1 MPATID
7 SFVQRIALVTA
18 LLLGVRVA
26 PAAEFNMDVTA
37 AGIRLGDH
45 VAGPVLANDS
55 LAHRVVLLEFWG
67 VNCPPC
73 IRSMPLLE
81 ELHKTLAPQGLVVIG
96 AHAQGG
102 TAEELKSRVARLNV
116 SFTILDGA
124 EVEGGADFDGIPHC
138 MLFDHTGKCVYRG
151 SPFDAQ
157 AAVIAAVQA
166 APGAILEGRT
176 LVKLPELNLL
186 LRDEGQFA
194 VALKKARGSNKHKDA
209 ETAAEAAFVVEKLEA
224 RGRALLDEA
233 ASAKESDPVRAAELV
248 QRCAMIFKGTEFGT
262 EAAKLNGEWKK
273 DKPFQAAVR
282 AGQQLVKLERMR
294 AAVIEQLGGQPT
306 DPLTR
311 DMAAAIPTALKG
323 QVRSLAQG
331 IERTVPGSTLA
342 KKAAAI
348 AAEFT
353 QTR

>member
-1 MPATID
+1 MMQVACVVVVVNAAIPAPREASAADGPNLEFTI
-7 SFVQRIALVTA
+7 
-18 LLLGVRVA
+18 
-26 PAAEFNMDVTA
+26 
-37 AGIRLGDH
+37 AGLRLGRQ
-45 VAGPVLANDS
+45 VSGLPCTPES
-55 LAHRVVLLEFWG
+55 LAHRPVLLEFWG
-67 VNCPPC
+67 IHCPPC
-73 IRSMPLLE
+73 LKSMPKLE
-81 ELHKTLAPQGLVVIG
+81 ELHRGLGPQGLVVIG
-96 AHAQGG
+96 AHAQDG
-102 TAEELKSRVARLNV
+102 TPDEIRAAAVDR
-116 SFTILDGA
+116 GA
-124 EVEGGADFDGIPHC
+124 TFAIVEQATVEGGMDFDGIPHC

-157 AAVIAAVQA
+157 AAVIAAVKA

-194 VALKKARGSNKHKDA
+194 VALKKARGSSKNKDA

-233 ASAKESDPVRAAELV
+233 ASAKEADPVRAAELV

-311 DMAAAIPTALKG
+311 DMAAAIPTALKA
-323 QVRSLAQG
+323 QVRSLAQS
-331 IERTVPGSTLA
+331 IERTVPGSTVA
-342 KKAAAI
+342 KKAAVI
-348 AAEFT
+348 AAEFA
-353 QTR
+353 QTP